1 MICAHSTYRHSL
13 TLALALTSH
22 VCTVWTLIWALL
34 VSLEIL
40 SGCNLA
46 SEVVVVV
53 AEVVDSISSSR
64 SNSCSSSQACA
75 QVFFRWAIVPNLFL
89 GVWELQSKE
98 SHSSNHFLWFQSVAK
113 VFAWMIG
120 SIYQYNF
127 PPKNAFITHS
137 CQSVFD
143 TAQESRACF
152 HHWECG
158 QTLQNI

>member
-1 MICAHSTYRHSL
+1 MTMMANASCSSSADVPKAKR
-13 TLALALTSH
+13 
-22 VCTVWTLIWALL
+22 
-34 VSLEIL
+34 LEADA
-40 SGCNLA
+40 GRCWPPT
-46 SEVVVVV
+46 VV

-64 SNSCSSSQACA
+64 SNSRSSSQACA

-158 QTLQNI
+158 